1 MVKSY
6 AKINLSLDVVS
17 KREDGYHNIAS
28 IMQRIDIYDEMEIE
42 KSDVFKF
49 FSDMELPDENT
60 VTKAYKIITE
70 YIGRELPVGIKLY
83 KKIPTGAGLAGGSA
97 NAATL
102 FEEINRIYNL
112 NLNTDE
118 LRELGVKVGADVPF
132 MIGGKTAL
140 CEGIGEAITDLDI
153 DFKKLKALIVNPGFE
168 VSSNEVYSNMN
179 LKVDRVDFNSL
190 IDALRNEN
198 LVEIS
203 KYLRNDM
210 EDFVFKKYIEV
221 ENIKKEILKYT
232 SATLM
237 SGSGSTV
244 YGLFDNEEALIKAYN
259 NFREIY
265 KNTYMVNLI

>member
-1 MVKSY
+1 
-6 AKINLSLDVVS
+6 
-17 KREDGYHNIAS
+17 
-28 IMQRIDIYDEMEIE
+28 
-42 KSDVFKF
+42 
-49 FSDMELPDENT
+49 
-60 VTKAYKIITE
+60 
-70 YIGRELPVGIKLY
+70 
-83 KKIPTGAGLAGGSA
+83 
-97 NAATL
+97 
-102 FEEINRIYNL
+102 
-112 NLNTDE
+112 
-118 LRELGVKVGADVPF
+118 

-140 CEGIGEAITDLDI
+140 CEGIGEVITDLDI

-221 ENIKKEILKYT
+221 ENIKKEILKVHKCHTYERFRLYCVW
-232 SATLM
+232 S
-237 SGSGSTV
+237 
-244 YGLFDNEEALIKAYN
+244 FDNEEALMKAYN